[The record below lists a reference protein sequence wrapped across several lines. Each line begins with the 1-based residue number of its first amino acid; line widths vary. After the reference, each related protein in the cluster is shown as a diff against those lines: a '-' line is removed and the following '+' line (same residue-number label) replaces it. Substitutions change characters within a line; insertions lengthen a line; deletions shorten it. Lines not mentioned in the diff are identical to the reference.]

1 MRGSMVLC
9 GVGGMGIL
17 RASEI
22 IAEVLLRKGFMVC
35 QSEVHGMAQRGG
47 SVVTYLRFG
56 EEAYAPLLQRGE
68 ADWMIAFEEM
78 EALRYISYLKVGGTV
93 LLNLL
98 RLYPPG
104 TSATDYP
111 QDVPSRLEEAGFA
124 VRSIPATEIS
134 LALGDPRYTNTVLLG
149 AFSRIFPVQEEALW
163 KEAISKVLRG
173 KKEAE
178 NLRAFE
184 EGRKALE

>member
-1 MRGSMVLC
+1 
-9 GVGGMGIL
+9 
-17 RASEI
+17 
-22 IAEVLLRKGFMVC
+22 
-35 QSEVHGMAQRGG
+35 
-47 SVVTYLRFG
+47 
-56 EEAYAPLLQRGE
+56 
-68 ADWMIAFEEM
+68 M

-93 LLNLL
+93 LLNLF

-104 TSATDYP
+104 TSAADYP
-111 QDVPSRLEEAGFA
+111 QDVPSRLAEAGFV
-124 VRSIPATEIS
+124 VRSVPATEIS
-134 LALGDPRYTNTVLLG
+134 LTLGDPRYTNTVLLG
-149 AFSRIFPVQEEALW
+149 AFSNVFPVQEEALW